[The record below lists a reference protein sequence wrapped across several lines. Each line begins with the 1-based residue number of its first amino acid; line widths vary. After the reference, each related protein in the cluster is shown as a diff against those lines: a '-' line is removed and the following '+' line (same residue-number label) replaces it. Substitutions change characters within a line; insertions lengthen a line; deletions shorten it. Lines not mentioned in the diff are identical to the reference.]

1 MLRAMK
7 LLALLVLCA
16 IFVVNSTAL
25 HSAYGSPIE
34 TPPWAWRKGSFGI
47 SGSTEYFWTHANY
60 GPARGEYSRL
70 TGDNNLT
77 DFQTW
82 VRARYAFWS
91 KFSVYGGAGLTQVR
105 VLDAFNEKTNNGLSD
120 AFVGGHFVVWREWLR
135 MVAEIEAGMPISS
148 ITRYQISPLVNDG
161 AMYGRALL
169 HLRKDIG
176 ALKIFG
182 YVGARLPTEGL
193 AKTLHYGAF
202 AEVPLG
208 KIMLG
213 GGVDGIETLLNDDLT
228 LAERSL
234 TTGSANGGSYRY
246 RTFDPALLRA
256 RGWIGF
262 KPGNT
267 VEIRAGYDKT
277 LTGLRTAEG
286 QAITL
291 NVVFSSIPRRTRAT
305 GISENPDERISAPG
319 TTDSFKLDSEQTD
332 PDVIKPGN
340 DFQPG
345 TSGGDLN
352 ETERLL
358 DGK

>member
-1 MLRAMK
+1 MK
-7 LLALLVLCA
+7 RLALLFLCA
-16 IFVVNSTAL
+16 LCAVCSTAL
-25 HSAYGSPIE
+25 HPAYGSPVE
-34 TPPWAWRKGSFGI
+34 TPPWAWRKGSFGL
-47 SGSTEYFWTHANY
+47 SGSTEYFWSRANY

-91 KFSVYGGAGLTQVR
+91 KFSVYGGTGLTQVR
-105 VLDAFNEKTNNGLSD
+105 VLDTFNEKTNSGLSD
-120 AFVGGHFVVWREWLR
+120 AFIGGHFVVWREWLR
-135 MVAEIEAGMPISS
+135 MVAEIEGGMPISS
-148 ITRYQISPLVNDG
+148 VTRYQISPLVNDG
-161 AMYGRALL
+161 AMYARALL
-169 HLRKDIG
+169 HLRKDLG

-182 YVGARLPTEGL
+182 HVGARIPTEGL

-202 AEVPLG
+202 AEIPLG
-208 KIMLG
+208 KIILG

-234 TTGSANGGSYRY
+234 TTSSANGGSFRY
-246 RTFDPALLRA
+246 RAFDPALLRA
-256 RGWIGF
+256 RSWIGF

-291 NVVFSSIPRRTRAT
+291 NVVFSSIPRRAKA
-305 GISENPDERISAPG
+305 GVSENQDERISAPG
-319 TTDSFKLDSEQTD
+319 TTDFFKLDSEQTD

-345 TSGGDLN
+345 TSGSDLN

-358 DGK
+358 NGK

>member
-1 MLRAMK
+1 MRRRDRGVRDKTSIISTYRQYTFSAMLRAMK

-16 IFVVNSTAL
+16 FSVVNSTAF
-25 HSAYGSPIE
+25 HAAYGSPIE

-82 VRARYAFWS
+82 VRARYAFWP

-105 VLDAFNEKTNNGLSD
+105 VLDTFNEKTNNGLSD
-120 AFVGGHFVVWREWLR
+120 AFAGGHFVVWREWLR

-148 ITRYQISPLVNDG
+148 VTRYQISPLVNDG

-193 AKTLHYGAF
+193 AKTF
-202 AEVPLG
+202 ALWS
-208 KIMLG
+208 LR
-213 GGVDGIETLLNDDLT
+213 
-228 LAERSL
+228 RS
-234 TTGSANGGSYRY
+234 A
-246 RTFDPALLRA
+246 A
-256 RGWIGF
+256 R
-262 KPGNT
+262 KNY
-267 VEIRAGYDKT
+267 A
-277 LTGLRTAEG
+277 
-286 QAITL
+286 
-291 NVVFSSIPRRTRAT
+291 RRRC
-305 GISENPDERISAPG
+305 
-319 TTDSFKLDSEQTD
+319 
-332 PDVIKPGN
+332 
-340 DFQPG
+340 
-345 TSGGDLN
+345 
-352 ETERLL
+352 
-358 DGK
+358 

>member
-1 MLRAMK
+1 MK
-7 LLALLVLCA
+7 PLALSVLFA
-16 IFVVNSTAL
+16 FVVINAIAL
-25 HSAYGSPIE
+25 SSALGSPIE
-34 TPPWAWRKGSFGI
+34 TPPWAWRAGSFGL
-47 SGSTEYFWTHANY
+47 SSSSEYFWTRANY
-60 GPARGEYSRL
+60 GPTRGEYSRL
-70 TGDNNLT
+70 SGDNNLT

-105 VLDAFNEKTNNGLSD
+105 VLDAFNEKTNSGISD
-120 AFVGGHFVVWREWLR
+120 AFAGGHFVIWREWLR
-135 MVAEIEAGMPISS
+135 MVAEVEIGMPVATVS
-148 ITRYQISPLVNDG
+148 RYQISPLVNDG
-161 AMYGRALL
+161 AIYGRGLL

-176 ALKIFG
+176 ALKVFG
-182 YVGARLPTEGL
+182 YIGARIPTEGL
-193 AKTLHYGAF
+193 AKTMHYGAF

-213 GGVDGIETLLNDDLT
+213 GGVDGVETLLNDDLT
-228 LAERSL
+228 LVERSI
-234 TTGSANGGSYRY
+234 TMGTANGGSNRY
-246 RTFDPALLRA
+246 RTFDPAMLRA

-262 KPGNT
+262 KPGGT

-291 NVVFSSIPRRTRAT
+291 GVVFSSVPRRSRA
-305 GISENPDERISAPG
+305 GSISDSPDDRISAPG
-319 TTDSFKLDSEQTD
+319 TTDSFKVDSEQTD
-332 PDVIKPGN
+332 PEVIKPNN
-340 DFQPG
+340 DFEPG

-358 DGK
+358 NGK

>member
-1 MLRAMK
+1 
-7 LLALLVLCA
+7 
-16 IFVVNSTAL
+16 
-25 HSAYGSPIE
+25 
-34 TPPWAWRKGSFGI
+34 
-47 SGSTEYFWTHANY
+47 
-60 GPARGEYSRL
+60 
-70 TGDNNLT
+70 
-77 DFQTW
+77 
-82 VRARYAFWS
+82 
-91 KFSVYGGAGLTQVR
+91 
-105 VLDAFNEKTNNGLSD
+105 
-120 AFVGGHFVVWREWLR
+120 
-135 MVAEIEAGMPISS
+135 
-148 ITRYQISPLVNDG
+148 
-161 AMYGRALL
+161 
-169 HLRKDIG
+169 
-176 ALKIFG
+176 
-182 YVGARLPTEGL
+182 
-193 AKTLHYGAF
+193 
-202 AEVPLG
+202 
-208 KIMLG
+208 MLG

-234 TTGSANGGSYRY
+234 TTGSANGGSLRY

-256 RGWIGF
+256 RGWVGF

-291 NVVFSSIPRRTRAT
+291 NVVFSSVPRRTKAT
-305 GISENPDERISAPG
+305 GMSENPDERISAPG

-358 DGK
+358 NGK